1 MRTATWKYWTP
12 DAPKHDVYLA
22 CRQLK
27 GELKASLHQCGQ
39 WHIAFSRCFYDTA
52 FADEATRPRTR
63 FTDTWRRPPD
73 IAPGITLAFRIVVPW
88 FSATVSHNVE
98 IPNVIWIP
106 SAPKHKAIKVYI
118 LICAPHSVATDWPGK
133 SGMETSPVGSFRLAT
148 SDIVWI
154 VHRTIPFQIPPKQQ
168 GNPTFFKGVDQSAL
182 TKMGLRAICFGDQ
195 PDGSRVMYDFPV
207 KIQRN
212 AES

>member
-1 MRTATWKYWTP
+1 MQEPRFGVRSQNRLRAATWKCWTP
-12 DAPKHDVYLA
+12 GAPKHDVYLA

-27 GELKASLHQCGQ
+27 GELKASLHQSGQ
-39 WHIAFSRCFYDTA
+39 WHIAFSRFFYDTA

-106 SAPKHKAIKVYI
+106 SAPKQ
-118 LICAPHSVATDWPGK
+118 
-133 SGMETSPVGSFRLAT
+133 
-148 SDIVWI
+148 SD
-154 VHRTIPFQIPPKQQ
+154 
-168 GNPTFFKGVDQSAL
+168 KGVHFDLRASQCCDGLAGKKRYGDQSCRFL
-182 TKMGLRAICFGDQ
+182 SIGDQ
-195 PDGSRVMYDFPV
+195 
-207 KIQRN
+207 
-212 AES
+212 